1 MPEGDTIFKTARLL
15 QRGLA
20 GLTVSRF
27 ESVFPA
33 LNRVDDDQPIAG
45 RVVESVTSRG
55 KHLLITLSG
64 DLILHTH
71 MRMNGVWHL
80 YGPGERW
87 RRPSHDM
94 RIVIEAGGQAAVGFT
109 IPVAEFL
116 TSRTLARHDQLRRL
130 GPDLLDP
137 QFDRADAHAR
147 LRARDSDAV
156 ADALLNQQVLSG
168 LGNVLKSE
176 VLFVSRIDPFARV
189 EQLTGAQLDRLIE
202 TSLRL
207 IGMNVMESAMWRRGF
222 GRQTTGSLDP
232 SARLWVYGRGG
243 KPCRK
248 CGTRIASRKT
258 GLDARV
264 TYWCPK
270 CQAPNAD

>member
-15 QRGLA
+15 HGGLA
-20 GLTVSRF
+20 GQAVTRF

-33 LNRVDDDQPIAG
+33 LNRVDDEHPVAG
-45 RVVESVTSRG
+45 RVIESVISRA
-55 KHLLITLSG
+55 KHLLIVFTG

-71 MRMNGVWHL
+71 MRMNGAWHL
-80 YGPGERW
+80 YASGERW
-87 RRPSHDM
+87 RRPARDM
-94 RIVIEAGGQAAVGFT
+94 RIVIEAGDQTAVGFT

-116 TSRTLARHDQLRRL
+116 TARTLARHDQLRRL

-137 QFDRADAHAR
+137 QFDPADARDR
-147 LRARDSDAV
+147 LRARGPDAV
-156 ADALLNQQVLSG
+156 GDALLNQQVLSG

-176 VLFVSRIDPFARV
+176 VLFVSRIDPFARI
-189 EQLTGAQLDRLIE
+189 ECLSEEQLDRLIA
-202 TSLRL
+202 TSRRL
-207 IGMNVMESAMWRRGF
+207 IGMNVVERPVWGRAF
-222 GRQTTGSLDP
+222 GRQTTNSLDP
-232 SARLWVYGRGG
+232 AARLWVYGRGG

-264 TYWCPK
+264 TYWCPQ
-270 CQAPNAD
+270 CQAPDAT